1 LGASVDLARLE
12 NQFDF
17 LVLQPVETAR
27 LRLVTTQHDP
37 LDIVISEGLERE
49 LNALRAGTSG
59 SLSGIFSPQSTTWR
73 INREA
78 AIFSGAGRAL
88 LLQLADP

>member
-1 LGASVDLARLE
+1 
-12 NQFDF
+12 
-17 LVLQPVETAR
+17 
-27 LRLVTTQHDP
+27 LVTTQHDP

-59 SLSGIFSPQSTTWR
+59 SLSGIFGPQSTTWR